1 LALGDA
7 CVAQSQNHAN
17 PRPGRQKRHVI
28 DAGVIDCPV
37 DEFNLKVQSN
47 LLITY
52 SFNPLVNWL

>member
-1 LALGDA
+1 LALGRTLLLKA
-7 CVAQSQNHAN
+7 KNHR

-28 DAGVIDCPV
+28 DAGVIGCPV

-47 LLITY
+47 LLIPY